1 MAKYRVQSTDLLTES
16 IASVLTVTGARMT
29 ELPDGLPHIRIEPRV
44 GQGLKITN
52 ITATISGHANT
63 EISRLDLNVSPTGV
77 LGYNETGQLQ
87 VRLKANGGL
96 TVDANNE
103 LSVAA
108 GAGGSTTLGGLN
120 DVTIT
125 TPLDNQILRYQS
137 SSGQWINVTAAF
149 GSQLAVYDETTLL
162 TTSASALRFVGSAVT
177 ATAAG
182 TDITVTVTPQNQTIS
197 LTGDASGSGTSS
209 IPVTLATVNA
219 GPGTYGQASQ
229 IPVVTVNG
237 KGLVTSV
244 STAAVIAPAGTLT
257 GTTLAS
263 NVVSSSLTSVGTLTG
278 LAVSGLT
285 TLGTYSG
292 TTGGADRLRIAG
304 DVRVGGTI
312 YATDFVLA
320 GGLGGGTGLT
330 LNSLDDVTIGIPS
343 PGVAI
348 GVNQVLQYDGLTWRN
363 SPLILNE
370 VSDVVL
376 TTPTTGQVL
385 QFNGTNWVN
394 GTAVGGVTSF
404 AGLTG
409 AITLNSANFS
419 MSGQQLQ
426 LSTVGTGKGGT
437 GLTATPASNQILL
450 GTGSGYILR
459 TLTAGTGIQFS
470 DNGAAFTIS
479 STATGGVTSFGG
491 QTGAIT
497 LGTNLQMSGTQL
509 QLSNVITTSNIGS
522 QSVSSA
528 AQLTTART
536 ISASGDV
543 SWSVSFNGS
552 QNVSGTATLSN
563 TVTAGSYR
571 TVTVDSKGRVTSG
584 SNPTTL
590 AGHGITDG
598 VSTSGIVSGSRV
610 YKVGGVFYSQSQPP
624 SFEAAPDGALWVV
637 F

>member
-52 ITATISGHANT
+52 TTTTIAGHLDT
-63 EISRLDLNVSPTGV
+63 EISRLDLNVSPTGA
-77 LGYNETGQLQ
+77 LGYSETGQLQ

-244 STAAVIAPAGTLT
+244 STVTVIAPAGTLT

-348 GVNQVLQYDGLTWRN
+348 GVNQVLQYDGSTWRN
-363 SPLILNE
+363 SPLLLNE
-370 VSDVVL
+370 ISGVVL

-409 AITLNSANFS
+409 AITLNDTNFF

-426 LSTVGTGKGGT
+426 LNTVGTGKGGT
-437 GLTATPASNQILL
+437 GLITTPTSNQILL
-450 GTGSGYILR
+450 GTGSGYSLV
-459 TLTAGTGIQFS
+459 TLNAGTGIQFNNS
-470 DNGAAFTIS
+470 GGFFTIS

-497 LGTNLQMSGTQL
+497 LGSNLQMSGTQL

-536 ISASGDV
+536 IAASGDV

-552 QNVSGTATLSN
+552 QNVSGTATLNNIATAGTYRSV
-563 TVTAGSYR
+563 TVTAQ
-571 TVTVDSKGRVTSG
+571 GRVTSG
-584 SNPTTL
+584 TNPTTL
-590 AGHGITDG
+590 GGYGITDA
-598 VSTSGIVSGSRV
+598 VSTSGITTTRQ
-610 YKVGGVFYSQSQPP
+610 YKVGYVFYSPSQPP
-624 SFEAAPDGALWVV
+624 SSEPGQPDGALWVV
-637 F
+637 I